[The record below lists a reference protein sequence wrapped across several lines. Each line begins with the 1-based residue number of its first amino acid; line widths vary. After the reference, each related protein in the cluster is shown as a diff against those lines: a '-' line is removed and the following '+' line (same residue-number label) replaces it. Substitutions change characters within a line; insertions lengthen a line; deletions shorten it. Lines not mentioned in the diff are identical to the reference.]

1 MESQALES
9 IGATELKTVKKTW
22 LTDSWRHAYVWLLIL
37 FSIFPIYVVVVSS
50 FDPSGGLASSSLLP
64 TRFSFDNYAL
74 LFSNSESIPFVT
86 WLWNSVMVAT
96 ANSVISVL
104 VGVAAAY
111 AFSRLRFKGK
121 KVALQTL
128 FLIQIFPAFL
138 ALAAIYVMM
147 ENVYKVFPAIGL
159 GSLGGLLLIYLAGAM
174 GTNTWLLKGFIDSI
188 PMELD
193 EAARIDGA
201 SPVQIFF
208 KIFIPLSA
216 PVLAVAALLTF
227 IGTFNEFILASL
239 FLQDVDSR
247 TVAIG
252 LQQFVGA
259 QFGAN
264 WGPFAAGSL
273 IASVP
278 LVILF
283 LSLQRYIV
291 GGLVAGSVKG

>member
-1 MESQALES
+1 MEPQALES
-9 IGATELKTVKKTW
+9 IGATELKTVKNTL
-22 LTDSWRHAYVWLLIL
+22 LTDLWRHAYVWLLIL

-64 TRFSFDNYAL
+64 TRFSIDNYAL
-74 LFSNSESIPFVT
+74 LFSNSESIPFMT

-121 KVALQTL
+121 KIALQTL
-128 FLIQIFPAFL
+128 FLVQIFPAFL

-201 SPVQIFF
+201 SPVRIFF

-239 FLQDVDSR
+239 FLQDIDSR

>member
-1 MESQALES
+1 MELEALES
-9 IGATELKTVKKTW
+9 IGAAELKTVKKTW
-22 LTDSWRHAYVWLLIL
+22 LTDLWRHAYVWVLIL
-37 FSIFPIYVVVVSS
+37 FSIFPIYVVLVSS
-50 FDPSGGLASSSLLP
+50 FDPSGGLASSTLIP
-64 TRFSFDNYAL
+64 RRFSLDNYAL
-74 LFSNSESIPFVT
+74 LFANTEAVPFLT

-111 AFSRLRFKGK
+111 AFSRLKFKGK
-121 KVALQTL
+121 KFALQSL
-128 FLIQIFPAFL
+128 FLVQIFPAFL

-216 PVLAVAALLTF
+216 PVLAVTALLTF

-239 FLQDVDSR
+239 FLQDVQSR

-259 QFGAN
+259 LFGAN

>member
-1 MESQALES
+1 MEPQALEG

-74 LFSNSESIPFVT
+74 LFSNSESIPFMT